1 MFSARDAPREMFT
14 GNQAPLL
21 VNRIAIAVI

>member
-1 MFSARDAPREMFT
+1 MFGARDAPREMLT

-21 VNRIAIAVI
+21 VNRIAIAII